1 MMDDLQG
8 FVTPPGHVN
17 FLAKKLFGESGE
29 IQDGAI
35 AYLEPGGGGP
45 VVPHTHLHNN
55 LFVVVSGEAKIVLGN
70 REVVIYENESFLV
83 KGGIPHSVWNNT
95 DKTTVM
101 LGISVK

>member
-1 MMDDLQG
+1 MDDLQG

-45 VVPHTHLHNN
+45 VVPHTHLHDH
-55 LFVVVSGEAKIVLGN
+55 LFVVISGEVKIMLDN
-70 REVVIYENESFLV
+70 REVIVHENESFLV
-83 KGGIPHSVWNNT
+83 KGEVSHAVWNNT
-95 DKTTVM
+95 DQTAVM
-101 LGISVK
+101 LGITIK